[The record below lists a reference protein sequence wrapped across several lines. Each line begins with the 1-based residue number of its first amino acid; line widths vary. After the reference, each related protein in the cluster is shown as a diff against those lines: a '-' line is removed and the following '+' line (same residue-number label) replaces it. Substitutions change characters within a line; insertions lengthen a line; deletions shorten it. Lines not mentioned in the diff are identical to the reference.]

1 MYIDIDPGV
10 IGEEPIIGT
19 FKETGPGTVIR
30 QVRLEFD
37 GQWAWCDV
45 IGWSDTGRQEA
56 WLTPIEESGDGP
68 ALLLHGGNQGV
79 RLRKRDG
86 VAGVAASAP
95 VPGPA
100 PACGRTVG
108 TPGDVPDAQGWWSE
122 GFLILRPEIQRA

>member
-37 GQWAWCDV
+37 GQWEWCEV
-45 IGWSDTGRQEA
+45 IGWSDVGPQDA

-86 VAGVAASAP
+86 GAVAAP
-95 VPGPA
+95 P
-100 PACGRTVG
+100 TVTG
-108 TPGDVPDAQGWWSE
+108 GASGGEPDAEGWWSE